1 MKTIKINELKVK
13 VFTKEDLKEKIKFTD
28 DEVKLIMKYQKT
40 FPELLQDDDIEGFV
54 INARILWE
62 QLDKPHTQFNKW
74 VDRKVLKYYEE
85 NIDFRRMDKFVQ
97 GDKHGYGN
105 AKLKEYYLTLECAK
119 NVAMSEHTPKGR
131 LTRTYFI
138 LMEKALRKMDKWIVV
153 REPEKEGY
161 KELCRC
167 LQLMYMKN
175 NNYKKPNS
183 SLFYTE
189 ADMINEALLGKKAKE
204 IRKILG
210 AKDNQTR
217 EHLDCEVNQAL
228 YELQILDSNLVT
240 GGAEF
245 SLRQKLI
252 TNACETRY
260 KNLCLAINKELH
272 IAC

>member
-1 MKTIKINELKVK
+1 MKTVKINELKVK

-40 FPELLQDDDIEGFV
+40 FPELLQDDIEGFV
-54 INARILWE
+54 INGRALWE
-62 QLDKPHTQFNKW
+62 QLDKPYTQFNKW
-74 VDRKVLKYYEE
+74 IDKKVVRYYEE
-85 NIDFRRMDKFVQ
+85 NIDFAKMEQFV
-97 GDKHGYGN
+97 HVEN
-105 AKLKEYYLTLECAK
+105 SNLKRPQSDYYLTLECAK

-138 LMEKALRKMDKWIVV
+138 LMEKALRKMDKWVV
-153 REPEKEGY
+153 IREPEKEGY

-167 LQLMYMKN
+167 LQLVYMKN

-183 SLFYTE
+183 ALFYTE

-245 SLRQKLI
+245 LLRQKLI
-252 TNACETRY
+252 KNACETRY
-260 KNLCLAINKELH
+260 KNLCLAITKETQ